1 MAFCES
7 NHKHAARH
15 PGEARVNKGMKTWSI
30 MALLLAGVSMPAMV
44 DAKTAAQPKAKAAA
58 PAASPILSPWTGP
71 YDGVPPW
78 DKVKPADFPAAF
90 EQGMKQTKAEFEA
103 ILTNPAP
110 VTFDNTIKAKELSG
124 RSMGQLFS
132 IWGVHSSNLSNPE
145 IRKIQAEWEPKLS
158 AFFNELQLDA
168 RWFQRVQYLYQQ
180 RDELGLDKAQLRLL
194 ERTYNALVRNG
205 ALLDSAQKA
214 KLIGLETEI
223 SKQFSTF
230 QNKVLADEETYIL
243 LTDPADVAG
252 LPDSFVASLK
262 AAAEAKGQT
271 GWAIANTRSAVTPF
285 LENSPRRDLREKVWR
300 AFIMRG
306 DNGDANDTN
315 ATIAE
320 ILKLR
325 QQRAELLGFKTHANY
340 RMADTMAKE
349 PQRAMDLMMQVWPAA
364 VARVKEEVA
373 DMQAVADKEGT
384 KLTIEP
390 WDYRYYSEKV
400 RKAKYDLDQNELK
413 PYFQLDNMV
422 AAMFDEAN
430 RLYGFT
436 FTENTGTV
444 PVFEPQVR
452 TFEVTR
458 DGKVVGLYYL
468 DNFARAGKRSGAW
481 MTTYRDQYHLSGKNE
496 ITLASNNNNFVKG
509 AGGKP
514 TLISIDDAS
523 TLFHEFGHA
532 LHYLNYD
539 ITWPGLGNTPRDF
552 VEYPSQVNENW
563 LLTPYILN
571 TYAKNEKG
579 EPIPQALVDKIK
591 ASDTFNQGFATVE
604 YLSSAILDMLL
615 HNRTEPVTDPR
626 AFEKAA
632 LAEIGMPKEMV
643 MRHRLPQFNHLF
655 ADDSYS
661 AGYYSY
667 LWSEVMDADTWAAF
681 NETGDVWDKD
691 TANRF
696 RTILLST
703 ANETD
708 RLDAFRAFRGR
719 DPDAKYLLK
728 RRGFPVAGEA
738 VANASINRDHN
749 VIGISKQEGL
759 MWNGAMVSLA
769 KLQSLLA
776 ETKAL
781 KVEPELRFEPE
792 PDADYDLIDKALEV
806 VKDSK
811 VLKFGFVGNECVDC
825 KGN

>member
-1 MAFCES
+1 M
-7 NHKHAARH
+7 K
-15 PGEARVNKGMKTWSI
+15 KGKFLWSVP
-30 MALLLAGVSMPAMV
+30 ALILMGAPMPAL
-44 DAKTAAQPKAKAAA
+44 AETKKAAVTSPA
-58 PAASPILSPWTGP
+58 PASAILDPWTGP

-90 EQGMKQTKAEFEA
+90 DAAMKQTKAEFEV

-110 VTFDNTIKAKELSG
+110 VTFDNTIKANELAGASVN
-124 RSMGQLFS
+124 RLFS

-145 IRKIQAEWEPKLS
+145 IRKIQAEWEPKIS

-168 RWFQRVQYLYQQ
+168 RWFQRVQYLYQE
-180 RDELGLDKAQLRLL
+180 RANLGLDNAQMRLL
-194 ERTYNALVRNG
+194 ERTYDGLVRNG
-205 ALLDSAQKA
+205 AMLDSAKKA
-214 KLIGLETEI
+214 ELIEIETNI
-223 SKQFSTF
+223 AKQFSEF

-243 LTDPADVAG
+243 LTDPADVVG

-262 AAAEAKGQT
+262 AAAEAKGKT
-271 GWAIANTRSAVTPF
+271 GWAVANTRSAIQPF
-285 LENSPRRDLREKVWR
+285 LENSPRRDLREKIWR
-300 AFIMRG
+300 AFTMRG

-325 QQRAELLGFKTHANY
+325 QQRAELLGFETHAHY

-349 PQRAMDLMMQVWPAA
+349 PEKAMDLMMKVWPAA

-373 DMQAVADKEGT
+373 DMQGIADKEKAGI
-384 KLTIEP
+384 TIEP
-390 WDYRYYSEKV
+390 WDYRYYAEKV

-422 AAMFDEAN
+422 AAMFDAAGK
-430 RLYGFT
+430 LYGMS

-444 PVFEPQVR
+444 PVFEPEVR
-452 TFEVTR
+452 TFEVKR
-458 DGKVVGLYYL
+458 DGKVIGLFYL

-481 MTTYRDQYHLSGKNE
+481 MTTYRDQFKLSGKNN

-532 LHYLNYD
+532 IHYLNYD

-571 TYAKNEKG
+571 TYAKHAETG

-604 YLSSAILDMLL
+604 YLSSAILDMML
-615 HNRTEPVTDPR
+615 HHRKEPVTDPR
-626 AFEKAA
+626 AFEKEA
-632 LAEIGMPKEMV
+632 LAKIGMPKEMV

-655 ADDSYS
+655 SSDGYS

-667 LWSEVMDADTWAAF
+667 LWSETMDADTWAAF
-681 NETGDVWDKD
+681 AEKGDVWDKE
-691 TANRF
+691 TAERF
-696 RTILLST
+696 RSMLLST
-703 ANETD
+703 GNESD
-708 RLDAFRAFRGR
+708 RIEAYRAFRGR
-719 DPDAKYLLK
+719 DPDVKYIMQK
-728 RRGFPVAGEA
+728 RGFP
-738 VANASINRDHN
+738 
-749 VIGISKQEGL
+749 L
-759 MWNGAMVSLA
+759 P
-769 KLQSLLA
+769 A
-776 ETKAL
+776 ETTK
-781 KVEPELRFEPE
+781 
-792 PDADYDLIDKALEV
+792 
-806 VKDSK
+806 
-811 VLKFGFVGNECVDC
+811 
-825 KGN
+825 